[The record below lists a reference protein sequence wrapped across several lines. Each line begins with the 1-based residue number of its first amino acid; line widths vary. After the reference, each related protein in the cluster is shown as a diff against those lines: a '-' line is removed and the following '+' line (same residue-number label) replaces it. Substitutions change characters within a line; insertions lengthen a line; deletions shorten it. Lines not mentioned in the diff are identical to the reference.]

1 MPTIK
6 SLEERI
12 DDMVSDVA
20 TVRSDLIVEIATLR
34 TEVLTETSSIRSEM
48 ATKKDTNDQFAA
60 MRAEF
65 AAMRGE
71 FAAMRKETTDQFAT
85 TRAEF
90 ANAQSGV
97 MDRIDKLNTELRVC
111 TITSVKLEETGKRM
125 EKIVDDFP
133 IVRTKFESDMKFIKW
148 IGAFLA
154 GVTVTVIIMA
164 FSVTRSA
171 GALESTAQHMQKE
184 IDEIKALKR

>member
-65 AAMRGE
+65 AAMR
-71 FAAMRKETTDQFAT
+71 KENKDQFAT

-90 ANAQSGV
+90 ANALSGIT
-97 MDRIDKLNTELRVC
+97 DQINKLNTELRVC

-171 GALESTAQHMQKE
+171 GALESTVQHMQKE